1 MNFKK
6 INFNYSLKSIP
17 LHNLDHYRRSIIEKV
32 ESVIKRMRW
41 KAHFFLNGEGKS
53 TASTFGLKSKN
64 NPPKVR
70 ELNEFEEDMVRMIE
84 NLEFR
89 NVYDELLKNLKTDVK
104 QIQVSPNVFVFADKT
119 TNLYEM
125 TSEKYNQLLSNNSM
139 RTYKLGS
146 STIEDDIHQELKV
159 IADDLGIASRIEPMA
174 RKTNLSF
181 HSRTTK
187 KISRRTQNVDLSIRL
202 KAN

>member
-6 INFNYSLKSIP
+6 INFNLKSIS
-17 LHNLDHYRRSIIEKV
+17 LHNLDAYRRSIIEKV

-41 KAHFFLNGEGKS
+41 KAHFILNGEGES
-53 TASTFGLKSKN
+53 TANTFGLKPKI

-70 ELNEFEEDMVRMIE
+70 ELNEFEEDMVKMIE

-89 NVYDELLKNLKTDVK
+89 NVYDKFLKNLKLTSSK
-104 QIQVSPNVFVFADKT
+104 YKLSLTFFVFADKT

-125 TSEKYNQLLSNNSM
+125 TSEKYNQLLSNNITT
-139 RTYKLGS
+139 TYKLGS
-146 STIEDDIHQELKV
+146 STIEDDINQELKV
-159 IADDLGIASRIEPMA
+159 IADNLGIASRIEPMA
-174 RKTNLSF
+174 KKQAFILF
-181 HSRTTK
+181 HSRTTR
-187 KISRRTQNVDLSIRL
+187 KISRTTQNVDLSIRL